1 VKGSDIP
8 MSVSVETP
16 ATEAIII
23 MKRTFDAPR
32 AQLWRAFTDPKHVAQ
47 WYGGHGFSSPVC
59 EMDVRPG
66 GLWRHVMRLPD
77 GKEFALDF
85 IFVEVV
91 PPQRLVWK
99 DIGYDDPAAAAGA
112 PRRINTVT
120 FEENGRGTDL
130 KLVTTFRSIEDRDM
144 TVKMGFTHIVSQG
157 IERLA
162 AVLQTL

>member
-1 VKGSDIP
+1 

-32 AQLWRAFTDPKHVAQ
+32 AQVWRAFTDPKHVAQ

-66 GLWRHVMRLPD
+66 GLWHHVMRLPD

-99 DIGYDDPAAAAGA
+99 DAGYDDPPAAGA
-112 PRRINTVT
+112 PQRINTVT
-120 FEENGRGTDL
+120 FEENGGGTDL

-162 AVLQTL
+162 ALLQTL